1 MELTAQEVYLKT
13 VSIMQPDERLRLAA
27 LILQDL
33 TRIGKELELYNDNL
47 SEQDKKDVAFAALK
61 YAEEIYPEEQELV

>member
-13 VSIMQPDERLRLAA
+13 VSIMQPNERLRLAA
-27 LILQDL
+27 LILRDL
-33 TRIGKELELYNDNL
+33 TETEKELETYSNNWN
-47 SEQDKKDVAFAALK
+47 EKDKEDLAFATLR

>member
-33 TRIGKELELYNDNL
+33 TKTGKELETYSDNL
-47 SEQDKKDVAFAALK
+47 SEQDKEGLAFAALK
-61 YAEEIYPEEQELV
+61 YGEEIYPEEQDLV